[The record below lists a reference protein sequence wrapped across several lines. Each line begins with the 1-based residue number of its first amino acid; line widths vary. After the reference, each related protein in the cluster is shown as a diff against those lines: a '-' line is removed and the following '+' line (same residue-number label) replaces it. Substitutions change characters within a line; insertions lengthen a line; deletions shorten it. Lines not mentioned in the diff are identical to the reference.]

1 MELAYDVA
9 QRMQRRQQREDIR
22 MDERVIS
29 CGDGGRWKV
38 LAPGRTSFH
47 RIELVFESLDEP
59 DVLMRGEVAA
69 AALAKLSDAELCFL
83 LAELRALA

>member
-1 MELAYDVA
+1 
-9 QRMQRRQQREDIR
+9 

-38 LAPGRTSFH
+38 MAPGRTSFH

-59 DVLMRGEVAA
+59 GRLMRGEVAA
-69 AALAKLSDAELCFL
+69 AALAELSDPQLCFL
-83 LAELRALA
+83 LEELRAQA